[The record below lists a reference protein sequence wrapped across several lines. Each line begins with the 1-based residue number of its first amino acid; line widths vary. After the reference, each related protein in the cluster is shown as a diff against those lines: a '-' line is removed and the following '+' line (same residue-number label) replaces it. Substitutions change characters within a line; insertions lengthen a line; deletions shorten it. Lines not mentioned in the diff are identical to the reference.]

1 MLDRIFNFSLSNA
14 VLVFPSFS
22 SESEVEI
29 EWIVFSKDEILILKT
44 NSYLVDRL
52 LSTDPIKNDHSP
64 EYFVLVFN
72 LVFGCIHLMTDDYF
86 YLDLINFESLPL
98 KQTIELNLFLIL

>member
-44 NSYLVDRL
+44 NSL
-52 LSTDPIKNDHSP
+52 
-64 EYFVLVFN
+64 
-72 LVFGCIHLMTDDYF
+72 FG
-86 YLDLINFESLPL
+86 
-98 KQTIELNLFLIL
+98 